1 MPYGLPVEHWN
12 AKDLFSLVKVALS
25 NFSRVHGDSDA
36 AVDARAGNKALDSM
50 KSLMAVSDARPT
62 KRAGKEDDRADD
74 IERVAR
80 SDARRMGAA
89 VQREM
94 FESLL
99 QSLFTAPEAMRS
111 GSMEKKLAE
120 LLIARCV
127 IATSAEKKTIG
138 GVSQESAEDM
148 FISNCVENIRERN
161 DLVINWLWRTFLE
174 SDRDTCVP
182 LPPHPQ
188 HHAHA
193 CVV

>member
-1 MPYGLPVEHWN
+1 MPVEQWN
-12 AKDLFSLVKVALS
+12 AKDLLTLVKVALG
-25 NFSRVHGDSDA
+25 NYSRLHGDADGA
-36 AVDARAGNKALDSM
+36 GDARAGNKALDSI
-50 KSLMAVSDARPT
+50 KALMAVSDARPM
-62 KRAGKEDDRADD
+62 KRGGREDERADD

-80 SDARRMGAA
+80 SDARRMGAD
-89 VQREM
+89 VQRVM

-127 IATSAEKKTIG
+127 IATSVQKKMIG

-148 FISNCVENIRERN
+148 FISNCVDNIRERN

-174 SDRDTCVP
+174 RDRD
-182 LPPHPQ
+182 
-188 HHAHA
+188 A
-193 CVV
+193 